1 MTILVLILVVLL
13 GLFNIFLGVSFLFN
27 PAEMAGDFF
36 LEPQGIQGLATIRA
50 DYPAFFLT
58 AGGFALYS
66 AWKQSAAPLLVP
78 MCLMSIAIAGRL
90 VSLTLDGQAPTAF
103 QPMIVEAVMIAISLI
118 GYRTFAKS
126 TDA

>member
-1 MTILVLILVVLL
+1 MAILVRILVLLL
-13 GLFNIFLGVSFLFN
+13 GLFNIFLGISFLFN

-66 AWKQSAAPLLVP
+66 AWKQSGWPLLVP
-78 MCLMSIAIAGRL
+78 MCLMSIAIIGRV
-90 VSLTLDGQAPTAF
+90 VSLALDGEAPTAF
-103 QPMIVEAVMIAISLI
+103 QPMVVEAIMIAISVI
-118 GYRTFAKS
+118 GYRVFGRSAH
-126 TDA
+126 A